1 MLAFAMVAHW
11 LACVWYFIGFE
22 EVKLKSTISWLFEL
36 GEKINQP
43 YENFTALSGPDEGS
57 AYVTALYFT
66 LSSMTTVGFGNV
78 SANTNGEKIF
88 SVIVMLIGGNCVI
101 DLY

>member
-1 MLAFAMVAHW
+1 MMAFAMVAHW
-11 LACVWYFIGFE
+11 LACVWYVIGYE
-22 EVKLKSTISWLFEL
+22 EVKSKSTISWLFEL
-36 GEKINQP
+36 GEKIHQP
-43 YENFTALSGPDEGS
+43 YANFTLMSGPDDSS

-88 SVIVMLIGGNCVI
+88 SVIVMLIGGENEF
-101 DLY
+101 